1 MAKCRENGI
10 ACLRKGKLALRRRN
24 LKTNQSPVIL
34 DFCLRN
40 TWSWESSGS
49 PDANVFEKIR
59 FKMLSVHTKM
69 QGRRFQ
75 IPPVG
80 RAFSK
85 SSIFKF
91 S

>member
-10 ACLRKGKLALRRRN
+10 ACLRKGKLARRRRN

-40 TWSWESSGS
+40 TWSGDSSGS

-59 FKMLSVHTKM
+59 FKMLSVRTKT

-80 RAFSK
+80 